1 MTIGENNGKETN
13 GQKAAITALIGLIAC
28 AILLGA
34 LLLNKGDGPVTGMIL
49 SGAPVADA
57 EAYADAQNSAGTASF
72 WSYPMRSQLPNGLS
86 IRHSGRKRALCIR
99 VLCGMP
105 GRLRVYAKILYDGTA
120 AFEQEGTL
128 ETDPYGVI
136 CYPLD
141 GETLPAGDYVFALYD
156 GEEQIFSQPF
166 TLE

>member
-1 MTIGENNGKETN
+1 MEKKRMGK
-13 GQKAAITALIGLIAC
+13 KAAITALVGLIAC

-57 EAYADAQNSAGTASF
+57 EAYADAAEQRGEGIFLVVSNAFNKYQTDYQSAIPAGSELYAS
-72 WSYPMRSQLPNGLS
+72 
-86 IRHSGRKRALCIR
+86 
-99 VLCGMP
+99 
-105 GRLRVYAKILYDGTA
+105 VYFVECPAGSDFTAKILNDGTA
-120 AFEQEGTL
+120 VFEQEGTL
-128 ETDPYGVI
+128 ETGPYGVI

>member
-1 MTIGENNGKETN
+1 MEKKRMGK
-13 GQKAAITALIGLIAC
+13 QAAITALVGLIAC

-57 EAYADAQNSAGTASF
+57 EAYADAAEQRGDDIFLVVSNAFNKYQTDYQSAIPAGSELYAS
-72 WSYPMRSQLPNGLS
+72 
-86 IRHSGRKRALCIR
+86 
-99 VLCGMP
+99 
-105 GRLRVYAKILYDGTA
+105 VYFVECPAGSDFTAKILNDGTA
-120 AFEQEGTL
+120 VFEQEGTL
-128 ETDPYGVI
+128 ETGPYGMI

-141 GETLPAGDYVFALYD
+141 CETLPAGDYVFALYD

>member
-1 MTIGENNGKETN
+1 MEKKRMGK
-13 GQKAAITALIGLIAC
+13 KAAITALIGLIAC

-57 EAYADAQNSAGTASF
+57 EAYADAAEQRGDDIFLVVSNAFNKYQTDYQSAIPAGSELYAS
-72 WSYPMRSQLPNGLS
+72 
-86 IRHSGRKRALCIR
+86 
-99 VLCGMP
+99 
-105 GRLRVYAKILYDGTA
+105 VYFVECPAGSVFTAKILNDGTA

-128 ETDPYGVI
+128 ETGPYGVI

-141 GETLPAGDYVFALYD
+141 GETLSAGDYVFALYD

>member
-1 MTIGENNGKETN
+1 MEKKRMGK
-13 GQKAAITALIGLIAC
+13 KAAITALVGLIAC

-57 EAYADAQNSAGTASF
+57 EAYADAAEQRGDDIFLVVSNAFNKYQTDYQSAIPAGSELYAS
-72 WSYPMRSQLPNGLS
+72 
-86 IRHSGRKRALCIR
+86 
-99 VLCGMP
+99 
-105 GRLRVYAKILYDGTA
+105 VYFVECPAGSVFTAKILNDGTA

-128 ETDPYGVI
+128 ETGPYGVI
-136 CYPLD
+136 CYSLD
-141 GETLPAGDYVFALYD
+141 GETLSAGDYVFALYD

>member
-1 MTIGENNGKETN
+1 MEKKRMGK
-13 GQKAAITALIGLIAC
+13 KAAITALIGLIAC

-57 EAYADAQNSAGTASF
+57 EAYADAAEQRGDDIFLVVSNAFNKYQTDYQSAIPAGSELYAS
-72 WSYPMRSQLPNGLS
+72 
-86 IRHSGRKRALCIR
+86 
-99 VLCGMP
+99 
-105 GRLRVYAKILYDGTA
+105 VYFVECPAGSVFTAKILNDGTA

-128 ETDPYGVI
+128 ETGPYGVI
-136 CYPLD
+136 CYSLD
-141 GETLPAGDYVFALYD
+141 GETLSAGDYVFALYD

>member
-1 MTIGENNGKETN
+1 MEKKRMGK
-13 GQKAAITALIGLIAC
+13 KAAITALIGLIAC

-57 EAYADAQNSAGTASF
+57 EAYADAAEQRGDDIFLVVSNAFNKYQTDYQSAIPAGSELYAS
-72 WSYPMRSQLPNGLS
+72 
-86 IRHSGRKRALCIR
+86 
-99 VLCGMP
+99 
-105 GRLRVYAKILYDGTA
+105 VYFVECPAGSVFTAKILNDGTA

-128 ETDPYGVI
+128 ETGPYGVI